1 MSAADAYKRYQE
13 HAQRRPQPP
22 TEDAVDKEFE
32 RIQDSIAEY
41 KRADQARKAARETA
55 SLEERLKVI
64 EAWMDSWLNASVP
77 PAETREQVKARMTK
91 QYEAEHLEWEHEGE
105 EGMVFR

>member
-1 MSAADAYKRYQE
+1 
-13 HAQRRPQPP
+13 
-22 TEDAVDKEFE
+22 
-32 RIQDSIAEY
+32 
-41 KRADQARKAARETA
+41 
-55 SLEERLKVI
+55 
-64 EAWMDSWLNASVP
+64 MDSWLNASVP